1 MAQGDLVL
9 FEEFSKYIGDGS
21 HDLDND
27 TFKCALITN
36 AVVPT
41 AATATPDFADF
52 TEVSG
57 GGYTA
62 GGETLTITWT
72 EAGGTATFD
81 STVNPS
87 WTQNGTGP
95 TNIYYAII
103 YNTTH
108 AGTNDAV
115 AFIDMTTDGGT
126 TPISLQA
133 GDISITFNASGIFT
147 LA

>member
-1 MAQGDLVL
+1 MAQGTLTL
-9 FEEFSKYIGDGS
+9 FEEFSKYIADGS

-27 TFKCALITN
+27 TFKCMLVTN
-36 AVVPT
+36 ATVPT
-41 AATATPDFADF
+41 AALATPDSADF

-57 GGYTA
+57 TGYTA

-81 STVNPS
+81 SSANPS
-87 WTQNGTGP
+87 WTKNASGP

-103 YNTTH
+103 YNSTH

-115 AFIDMTTDGGT
+115 GFIDMTSDGGT
-126 TPISLQA
+126 TPLSLA
-133 GDISITFNASGIFT
+133 SGDISITFNASGIFT
-147 LA
+147 LS

>member
-1 MAQGDLVL
+1 MAQGTLTT
-9 FEEFSKYIGDGS
+9 FEEFRKYLADGS

-27 TFKCALITN
+27 TFKCMLITN
-36 AVVPT
+36 TTVPT
-41 AATATPDFADF
+41 AATATPDSADF

-62 GGETLTITWT
+62 GGVTLTVTWT

-81 STVNPS
+81 SSVNPS

-103 YNTTH
+103 YNSTH

-133 GDISITFNASGIFT
+133 GDINITFNASGIFT